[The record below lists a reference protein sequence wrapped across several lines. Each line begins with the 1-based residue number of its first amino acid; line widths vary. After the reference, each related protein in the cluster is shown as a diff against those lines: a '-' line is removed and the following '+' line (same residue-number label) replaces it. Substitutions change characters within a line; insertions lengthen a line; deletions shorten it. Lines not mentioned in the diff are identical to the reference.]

1 MGEGLRTAKY
11 FNLFGKN
18 DKNNLPGQ
26 MIDCEERE
34 DLNYE
39 ESSKSSEG
47 LKTESDVSESEK
59 EDKVTI

>member
-1 MGEGLRTAKY
+1 
-11 FNLFGKN
+11 
-18 DKNNLPGQ
+18 

-34 DLNYE
+34 DLKYE